1 MRKSIFK
8 KKIKKQTKLDPK
20 GKKKTL
26 KQTIFQMLPTLH
38 LPLVE
43 TKKKAAPQQS
53 RYKFTRQETTNQ
65 VKVKKKRKKTK
76 RREEIKSEQ
85 KP

>member
-1 MRKSIFK
+1 
-8 KKIKKQTKLDPK
+8 
-20 GKKKTL
+20 
-26 KQTIFQMLPTLH
+26 MLPTLH

-65 VKVKKKRKKTK
+65 VKKNEKGE
-76 RREEIKSEQ
+76 RRIKSKQ
-85 KP
+85 KPYEYLKQKS

>member
-65 VKVKKKRKKTK
+65 VKVKKKKKRKKNEK
-76 RREEIKSEQ
+76 ERGG
-85 KP
+85 